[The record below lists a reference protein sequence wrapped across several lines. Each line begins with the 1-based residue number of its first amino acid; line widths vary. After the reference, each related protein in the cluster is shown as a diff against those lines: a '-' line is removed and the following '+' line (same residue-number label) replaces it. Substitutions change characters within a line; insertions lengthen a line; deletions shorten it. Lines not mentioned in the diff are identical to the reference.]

1 MLILLNHVSMSNR
14 CIETF
19 IYHQITHKKK
29 KFTNEM
35 INVNFDMHARSF
47 NFRYFTVKKCT
58 TAESMTTLQF
68 GYNKRVKLR
77 KYN

>member
-1 MLILLNHVSMSNR
+1 
-14 CIETF
+14 
-19 IYHQITHKKK
+19 
-29 KFTNEM
+29 M

-58 TAESMTTLQF
+58 TAESMTTVQF